1 MTDSEKS
8 APSASCPPVKSS
20 EAQKRFN
27 PHNAVPNTKRA
38 RSQRYLYGGMLFP
51 SRVVATKES
60 QSLEREV
67 K

>member
-1 MTDSEKS
+1 MTDSKKS
-8 APSASCPPVKSS
+8 APSASNPSVKRS
-20 EAQKRFN
+20 EAKKRYN
-27 PHNAVPNTKRA
+27 PPNSVPNPKHA

-51 SRVVATKES
+51 SHVVAREET

>member
-8 APSASCPPVKSS
+8 APSASTPSVKSN

-27 PHNAVPNTKRA
+27 PPNAVTNIKRA
-38 RSQRYLYGGMLFP
+38 RSHRYLYGGMLFP
-51 SRVVATKES
+51 SRVIATKEA